1 MVRLAV
7 DKDDLGSAK
16 HKGIGS
22 GYKSIARENDF
33 ISRLDIQ
40 QNGCHLK
47 CICAGSGEEAFLE
60 TITSLKEILA
70 ALGKFTITGDFAQVH
85 RLLNVFQL
93 VASKVGFVEWDFDGG
108 FQLWGVGF
116 QLWVVGCRLS
126 VLGSASCGV

>member
-7 DKDDLGSAK
+7 DKYDLGSSK

-22 GYKSIARENDF
+22 GYKSIARENNF

-40 QNGCHLK
+40 ENGCHLK
-47 CICAGSGEEAFLE
+47 CICAGSSEETFLE

-93 VASKVGFVEWDFDGG
+93 VAGKVGFVEWDFDGG

-116 QLWVVGCRLS
+116 QLWVVGCRLW